1 MSFISPKKAKVIFG
15 ILILSI
21 LTTFIIQWSDNDFPQ
36 NSEVTQ
42 TPTNFKDWETLIQS
56 KFTRLDQFNR
66 QGYENMRNEIIAQ
79 AAYSN
84 FNKSNPSQNTFIKT
98 QLLQEL
104 EVAYCIQLTKVA
116 KHYFNLSQF
125 DGYVQQIGPEL
136 QKLMPLPS
144 IKNQQFLGK
153 EAAAI
158 QSILQTHASFLA
170 FCQSLNGKEF
180 SIEEDNFNIQKSK
193 RYLSVVLR
201 NNYLKKDQVLKQ
213 KLQKVPQLLF
223 DLQISNL
230 QSAINNPMNFSGQDD
245 CNRNFVI
252 PMYQQ
257 IKLLKD
263 NISNYQV
270 DAYDFALIERQL
282 QNQIDTVY
290 KKYFQ

>member
-1 MSFISPKKAKVIFG
+1 MINFSPKKTKIIFG
-15 ILILSI
+15 ILVIGI
-21 LTTFIIQWSDNDFPQ
+21 LTTFIIQWSDNYFPQ

-125 DGYVQQIGPEL
+125 DGYVQQIGPEM
-136 QKLMPLPS
+136 QKLMHLPS
-144 IKNQQFLGK
+144 IKHQQFLGK

-158 QSILQTHASFLA
+158 KSILQTHASYLA
-170 FCQSLNGKEF
+170 FCQSLDGKVF
-180 SIEEDNFNIQKSK
+180 SIDEDNINIQKSK

-201 NNYLKKDQVLKQ
+201 NNYLKKDQVLNQ
-213 KLQKVPQLLF
+213 KLQNVPQLLF
-223 DLQISNL
+223 DLQISKI
-230 QSAINNPMNFSGQDD
+230 QSVINNPPTFSGKDD
-245 CNRNFVI
+245 CNKNFTTPLI
-252 PMYQQ
+252 L
-257 IKLLKD
+257 KLNL
-263 NISNYQV
+263 
-270 DAYDFALIERQL
+270 L
-282 QNQIDTVY
+282 QNQLIEYGVNENSFETQREKLEIQINEYY
-290 KKYFQ
+290 KTYF